1 MMAARKAIAG
11 FIIPP
16 RTMPE
21 MFYSAMNGLFSLL
34 HEKNRTVFVNSLE
47 NGTLQ
52 EEVLSQATA
61 GQMMMISLFHDLQ
74 SPLFKK
80 YKFDPLVFIEGLAP
94 ALENFH
100 NVSGALE
107 NELYEINNKALAGYE
122 KKVNQTDD
130 NNDLFNDNGNGNGNS
145 NGNDNKNQVLGDI
158 SKEEKESL
166 LSALRIMTHND
177 DNLDSEKQ
185 KKDAEAILNYEWMKE
200 AERNPESV
208 AASLSRMVTKELFQ
222 INQLSSKTAFLLQNQ
237 SSKNM
242 MFREGSCEINNVALL
257 SARACLFKRKKR
269 STTDDNKE
277 IINAK
282 GIVREYEAVD
292 FNYDDDDGI
301 DSETAVAAQIDIL
314 YDVTQEFL
322 MTKSLPSSTSTLIHN
337 STEKDKDTSSLDTNS
352 SESTEYTPVLDTDGE
367 STQTTIVSVATIEGW
382 LHNGPDDGK
391 LRWKLASYRPPYEF
405 RGLL

>member
-1 MMAARKAIAG
+1 MMTARKAIAG

-34 HEKNRTVFVNSLE
+34 HEKNRIVFVNSLE

-74 SPLFKK
+74 NPLFKR

-100 NVSGALE
+100 NVSGTLE
-107 NELYEINNKALAGYE
+107 NELYEINNKAVAGYE
-122 KKVNQTDD
+122 EKLNQTDD
-130 NNDLFNDNGNGNGNS
+130 NNDSFNDNGNGKID
-145 NGNDNKNQVLGDI
+145 NDNENSVIGDI
-158 SKEEKESL
+158 LKEEKESL

-185 KKDAEAILNYEWMKE
+185 KKAAEAVLDYEWMKE

-257 SARACLFKRKKR
+257 SARACLFKRKER
-269 STTDDNKE
+269 FTTEDNKE
-277 IINAK
+277 TIDEK
-282 GIVREYEAVD
+282 GIIREYEAVD
-292 FNYDDDDGI
+292 LNYYDDDGI

-314 YDVTQEFL
+314 YDVTQKFV

-337 STEKDKDTSSLDTNS
+337 STEKDTSSSDTNS
-352 SESTEYTPVLDTDGE
+352 SESTEYTPLLDANGE

-405 RGLL
+405 GGLL

>member
-1 MMAARKAIAG
+1 MTARKALAG
-11 FIIPP
+11 FIIQP

-21 MFYSAMNGLFSLL
+21 MFCSAMNGLFSLL
-34 HEKNRTVFVNSLE
+34 HEKNRIVFVNSLE

-74 SPLFKK
+74 NPLFKK

-107 NELYEINNKALAGYE
+107 NELYEINNKALAGHE
-122 KKVNQTDD
+122 RKLNKTDD
-130 NNDLFNDNGNGNGNS
+130 DNDSFDDNGNDIDD
-145 NGNDNKNQVLGDI
+145 NDNDNSLIGDI
-158 SKEEKESL
+158 TKDEKKSL

-177 DNLDSEKQ
+177 DNMDSEKQ

-222 INQLSSKTAFLLQNQ
+222 INQLSSKTAFLLQSQ
-237 SSKNM
+237 SSKNI
-242 MFREGSCEINNVALL
+242 MFREGSCEINNIALL
-257 SARACLFKRKKR
+257 SARACLFKRKEGF
-269 STTDDNKE
+269 TTEENKD
-277 IINAK
+277 IINGK
-282 GIVREYEAVD
+282 RIVREYEVVD
-292 FNYDDDDGI
+292 YYDDVEI

-314 YDVTQEFL
+314 YDVTQEFIL
-322 MTKSLPSSTSTLIHN
+322 TKSLPSSASTLIHN
-337 STEKDKDTSSLDTNS
+337 SKEKDTSTSDTNS
-352 SESTEYTPVLDTDGE
+352 SESTEYTPLLDTDGE
-367 STQTTIVSVATIEGW
+367 STQTTIVSVVTLEGW

-391 LRWKLASYRPPYEF
+391 LRWRLASYRPPYEF